1 MLGFSYSSSNKSKVH
16 LRPKKKEEMRI
27 ARLGP
32 INQEKPAVIVSDTE
46 AVFIDDVISDF
57 NRIELE
63 NSAISKVEKIDL
75 SSRPKVKISDFRIGS
90 PVARPTKVICVG
102 LNYAKHAVESGMTAP
117 AEPVIFM
124 KAPDTVIGA
133 NDDVVVPPN
142 SQKTD
147 YEVELCI
154 VIGNNALYLKSPEDA
169 ASHIL
174 GYTISQDI
182 SERHW
187 QIERSGQW
195 VKGKSFPTFNPMGPW
210 IVTKDELAKNG
221 LDPSN
226 LALSCTI
233 DGEVR
238 QNSRT
243 DDLIFGINHCVW
255 YISQFME
262 LKAGDVI
269 NTGTPAGVGMGFKPE
284 KYLKGGENIVTTI
297 EGIGTI
303 KNKVVNYK

>member
-1 MLGFSYSSSNKSKVH
+1 
-16 LRPKKKEEMRI
+16 MRI
-27 ARLGP
+27 ARLGQ
-32 INQEKPAVIVSDTE
+32 IYKEKPAVVVSDTV
-46 AVFIDDVISDF
+46 AVFVDDLISDF
-57 NRIELE
+57 NRVELE
-63 NSAISKVEKIDL
+63 NGAMEKLAKADL
-75 SSRPKVKISDFRIGS
+75 STRPKVKIADYRIGS

-102 LNYAKHAVESGMTAP
+102 LNYAKHAKETGMAAP

-124 KAPDTVIGA
+124 KAPDTVIGP
-133 NDDVVVPPN
+133 NDEIVVPPN
-142 SQKTD
+142 SLKTD
-147 YEVELCI
+147 YEVELCV
-154 VIGNNALYLKSPEDA
+154 VIGKNALYLKSPEEA
-169 ASHIL
+169 ADHIL
-174 GYTISQDI
+174 GYTISQDV

-187 QIERSGQW
+187 QVERSGQW

-210 IVTKDELAKNG
+210 IVTAAELAKNK
-221 LDPSN
+221 LDPNN
-226 LALSCTI
+226 LTLTCTI

-243 DDLIFGINHCVW
+243 NDLIFGIDHCIW

-262 LKAGDVI
+262 LKAGDVV
-269 NTGTPAGVGMGFKPE
+269 NTGTPEGVGMGFKPE

>member
-1 MLGFSYSSSNKSKVH
+1 VLGFSYSSSNKSKVH

-46 AVFIDDVISDF
+46 AVFVDDVISDF

-147 YEVELCI
+147 YEVELCV
-154 VIGNNALYLKSPEDA
+154 VIGKNALYLKSPEDA
-169 ASHIL
+169 AAHIL

>member
-1 MLGFSYSSSNKSKVH
+1 
-16 LRPKKKEEMRI
+16 MRI
-27 ARLGP
+27 ARLGQ
-32 INQEKPAVIVSDTE
+32 IYKEKPAVVVSDTE
-46 AVFIDDVISDF
+46 AVFVDDLISDF
-57 NRIELE
+57 NRVELE
-63 NSAISKVEKIDL
+63 NGAMEKLAKADL
-75 SSRPKVKISDFRIGS
+75 SARPKVKISDYRIGS

-102 LNYAKHAVESGMTAP
+102 LNYAKHAVETGATPP
-117 AEPVIFM
+117 AEPVVFM
-124 KAPDTVIGA
+124 KAPDTVIGP
-133 NDDVVVPPN
+133 NDEIVVPPN
-142 SQKTD
+142 SLKTD
-147 YEVELCI
+147 YEVELCV
-154 VIGNNALYLKSPEDA
+154 VIGKNALYLKSPEEA

-174 GYTISQDI
+174 GYTISQDV

-195 VKGKSFPTFNPMGPW
+195 VKGKSFPSFNPIGPW
-210 IVTKDELAKNG
+210 IVTADELTKNK
-221 LDPSN
+221 LDPNN
-226 LALSCTI
+226 LSLTCTI

-243 DDLIFGINHCVW
+243 NDLIFGINHCIW

-269 NTGTPAGVGMGFKPE
+269 NTGTPEGVGMGFKPE

>member
-1 MLGFSYSSSNKSKVH
+1 
-16 LRPKKKEEMRI
+16 MRI
-27 ARLGP
+27 TRLGQL
-32 INQEKPAVIVSDTE
+32 NKEKPAVVVSDTE
-46 AVFIDDVISDF
+46 AIFVDDLISDF
-57 NRIELE
+57 NRVELE
-63 NSAISKVEKIDL
+63 NGAIAKLAQVNL
-75 SSRPKVKISDFRIGS
+75 SSRPKVKIADYRIGS

-102 LNYAKHAVESGMTAP
+102 LN
-117 AEPVIFM
+117 
-124 KAPDTVIGA
+124 
-133 NDDVVVPPN
+133 
-142 SQKTD
+142 KTD
-147 YEVELCI
+147 YEVELCV
-154 VIGNNALYLKSPEDA
+154 VIGKNALYLKSPDDA
-169 ASHIL
+169 AAHIL
-174 GYTISQDI
+174 GYTISQDV

-187 QIERSGQW
+187 QVERSGQW

-210 IVTKDELAKNG
+210 IVTADELKQKN
-221 LDPSN
+221 LDPNN

-243 DDLIFGINHCVW
+243 NDLIFGINHCVW

-269 NTGTPAGVGMGFKPE
+269 NTGTPEGVGMGFKPE

>member
-1 MLGFSYSSSNKSKVH
+1 MLRFSYSSSLPPKLH
-16 LRPKKKEEMRI
+16 LNGNVRIMRI
-27 ARLGP
+27 TRLGQL
-32 INQEKPAVIVSDTE
+32 NKEKPAVVVSDTE
-46 AVFIDDVISDF
+46 AIFVDDLVSDF
-57 NRIELE
+57 NRVELE
-63 NSAISKVEKIDL
+63 NGAIAKLAQADL
-75 SSRPKVKISDFRIGS
+75 SSRPKVKIADYRIGS

-102 LNYAKHAVESGMTAP
+102 LNYAKHAVESGMTP
-117 AEPVIFM
+117 P
-124 KAPDTVIGA
+124 PDTVIGP

-142 SQKTD
+142 STKTD
-147 YEVELCI
+147 YEVELCV
-154 VIGNNALYLKSPEDA
+154 VIGKNALYLKSPDDA
-169 ASHIL
+169 PSHIL
-174 GYTISQDI
+174 GYTISQDV

-187 QIERSGQW
+187 QVERSGQW

-210 IVTKDELAKNG
+210 IITADELKQKN
-221 LDPSN
+221 LDPNN

-243 DDLIFGINHCVW
+243 NDLIFGINHCVW

-269 NTGTPAGVGMGFKPE
+269 NTGTPEGVGMGFKPE